1 MEMKWKMIAMI
12 FLLINYFYYYCIAC
26 GSCCCPRGDR
36 QCHHVAQLHTFRLPL
51 WLPPYWHPLRHPV
64 SAVTLGLLTLSDLLR
79 RAF

>member
-1 MEMKWKMIAMI
+1 MEMKLKMIAMI
-12 FLLINYFYYYCIAC
+12 FLLINYYYYCIAC
-26 GSCCCPRGDR
+26 GCCCPRGDR